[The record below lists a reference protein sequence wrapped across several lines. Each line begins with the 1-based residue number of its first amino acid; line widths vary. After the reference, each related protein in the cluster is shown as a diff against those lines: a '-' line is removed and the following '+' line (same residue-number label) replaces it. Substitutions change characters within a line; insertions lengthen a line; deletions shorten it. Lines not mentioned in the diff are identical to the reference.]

1 MESITWQ
8 KMALNMSA
16 GIGLVIAIFALFM
29 LRHLY
34 TRRPDKVQAAWLK
47 LCRKLAGAGLPR
59 AAHEGARDYAARIA
73 ASRPE
78 LARTIL
84 DLAARYSALRYGA
97 PDNDD
102 ARRDFLQRAA
112 AFKI

>member
-1 MESITWQ
+1 
-8 KMALNMSA
+8 
-16 GIGLVIAIFALFM
+16 
-29 LRHLY
+29 
-34 TRRPDKVQAAWLK
+34 

-59 AAHEGARDYAARIA
+59 AAHEGALDYAARVA
-73 ASRPE
+73 AARPE

-97 PDNDD
+97 ADDGD

-112 AFKI
+112 GFKI